1 MIFSPFKNILFT
13 TKNYVRGIIS
23 FQYLATLAWSVRDIQ
38 PSSADLASQDGQP
51 DRINTELYWKYCKH
65 AAPKQQPI
73 YENSAKPTAIASAI
87 KSSSIYFDGKEAT
100 VLKLLDDNFGVL
112 EADRK
117 LVLFDTCDIWL
128 DPLTTADK
136 VIIAVNFVDF

>member
-1 MIFSPFKNILFT
+1 M
-13 TKNYVRGIIS
+13 
-23 FQYLATLAWSVRDIQ
+23 
-38 PSSADLASQDGQP
+38 
-51 DRINTELYWKYCKH
+51 
-65 AAPKQQPI
+65 
-73 YENSAKPTAIASAI
+73 
-87 KSSSIYFDGKEAT
+87 
-100 VLKLLDDNFGVL
+100 KLLDDNFGVL